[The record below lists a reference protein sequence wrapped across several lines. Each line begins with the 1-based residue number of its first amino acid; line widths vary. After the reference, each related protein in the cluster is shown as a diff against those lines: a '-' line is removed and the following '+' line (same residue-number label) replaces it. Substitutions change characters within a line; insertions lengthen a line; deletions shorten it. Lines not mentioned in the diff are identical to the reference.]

1 MSDDF
6 ILKTNELVKEFKGF
20 VAVSGVNLNVKR
32 GQIHALIGPNGAG
45 KTTVFNLLTKFHIP
59 TSGQIL
65 FNGKDITQSKPAQI
79 ARLGIVR
86 SFQISATF
94 PNLTVMENVRIALQ
108 RATGTSMHFWR
119 SERILNQLNDRA
131 MTLLDEVD
139 LASMANL
146 TAVELPYGRKRALEI
161 ATTLAMNP
169 ELMLLDEPTQGMGH
183 EDVDRVTQLIKK
195 VSANRTILMVEHNM
209 NVVASIAD
217 TSVCCNVAKSLP
229 KALTKQFPRIH
240 KFWKLIWE
248 QQTTIWKAPMANST
262 EFLRIS
268 QLHAYYGESHIL
280 HGVDLTVNHGEVV
293 TLLGRNGAGRTT
305 TVKSILGLVGRRTG
319 SVIIENQE
327 TVNWPTHEIAKLGL
341 GYCPEERGIFS
352 ALTCEENLM
361 LPPVIAP
368 GGMTVD
374 EIYEM
379 FPNLYERRSSPGTR
393 LSGGEQQMLAVGRIL
408 RTGAKCLLLDEIS
421 EGLAPVIVQALSKMI
436 TALKAKGFTI
446 IMVEQNF
453 RFAAPLADRFYV
465 MEHGQIVEGFSSQE
479 LSSKMGMLHE
489 YLGV

>member
-20 VAVSGVNLNVKR
+20 VAVSGVNLSVKR
-32 GQIHALIGPNGAG
+32 GQILALIGPNGAG

-217 TSVCCNVAKSLP
+217 TISVL
-229 KALTKQFPRIH
+229 QRG
-240 KFWKLIWE
+240 
-248 QQTTIWKAPMANST
+248 Q
-262 EFLRIS
+262 
-268 QLHAYYGESHIL
+268 
-280 HGVDLTVNHGEVV
+280 
-293 TLLGRNGAGRTT
+293 
-305 TVKSILGLVGRRTG
+305 
-319 SVIIENQE
+319 IIAEGPYE
-327 TVNWPTHEIAKLGL
+327 TVSKNPQVLEA
-341 GYCPEERGIFS
+341 Y
-352 ALTCEENLM
+352 M
-361 LPPVIAP
+361 
-368 GGMTVD
+368 
-374 EIYEM
+374 
-379 FPNLYERRSSPGTR
+379 GTADNE
-393 LSGGEQQMLAVGRIL
+393 LE
-408 RTGAKCLLLDEIS
+408 GA
-421 EGLAPVIVQALSKMI
+421 
-436 TALKAKGFTI
+436 
-446 IMVEQNF
+446 
-453 RFAAPLADRFYV
+453 
-465 MEHGQIVEGFSSQE
+465 HG
-479 LSSKMGMLHE
+479 
-489 YLGV
+489 